1 MIHHRKWLL
10 FLLLFMNLSFISAQ
24 DSLRLLLERKEI
36 TGAEWY
42 ERSLK
47 AGNYHLDP
55 LIGVIHKDS
64 ITKRESFSSELKHKK
79 ELVFYIPDNF
89 QFMEMNGNQ
98 YMQAYLYNFTDTAVT
113 LNRYDDALGFLD
125 HYFMP
130 DKEWL
135 KGNPF
140 VMGYCGNGFWTQ
152 QLLPN
157 HYLYLR
163 MNNHNLIKG
172 DKKVSYKLVLIINE
186 QVQLESRPVGV
197 KLFENQIKKIIQP
210 Q

>member
-1 MIHHRKWLL
+1 MIRYKK
-10 FLLLFMNLSFISAQ
+10 LLLLVLIFINLSFVSAQ
-24 DSLRLLLERKEI
+24 DSLRLLLERKDI
-36 TGAEWY
+36 TQKEWY
-42 ERSLK
+42 ERWLK
-47 AGNYHLDP
+47 DGNYHLAP
-55 LIGVIHKDS
+55 LIWVTHKDS
-64 ITKRESFSSELKHKK
+64 ITKRESFSLELKHDK

-89 QFMEMNGNQ
+89 QVMEMNGNQ
-98 YMQAYLYNFTDTAVT
+98 YMHAYLYNFTDTAVT

-130 DKEWL
+130 DKEWV

-152 QLLPN
+152 QLPPN

-163 MNNHNLIKG
+163 IDNQNLIKG
-172 DKKVSYKLVLIINE
+172 DKKVAYKLVLNINE
-186 QVQLESRPVGV
+186 QVQLESRSVGV
-197 KLFENQIKKIIQP
+197 KLFENQIKKIIQL